1 MNSEQL
7 QVLQTALDEH
17 TRNTGHRYRIG
28 LAKAPSD
35 QLGEHYFYIE
45 RRVSG
50 LTQPYIRETFGE
62 WMNFFDMGISKGELF
77 PDEIDS
83 LRTRIEPDVILE
95 LLYGPSVIHE
105 RGIVKTWLEIM
116 AEMDYSIYSVN
127 LYGRDD
133 HIAARVYVSN
143 KRDVY
148 VAHLTINTK

>member
-7 QVLQTALDEH
+7 QLMQNAIDEH
-17 TRNTGHRYRIG
+17 TRETGHRYRFN
-28 LAKAPSD
+28 LARVPSD
-35 QLGEHYFYIE
+35 MLGEHYFFID

-62 WMNFFDMGISKGELF
+62 WMNFFDMCVSTGELY

-95 LLYGPSVIHE
+95 LLYGPSVINE
-105 RGIVKTWLEIM
+105 RGIVKTWLDVM
-116 AEMDYSIYSVN
+116 AGMGYSIYSVN
-127 LYGRDD
+127 LCGRDD
-133 HIAARVYVSN
+133 HIAARVYISN
-143 KRDVY
+143 KKIVY